1 MRTLAFLLTLCAGLL
16 FSVATVAQ
24 ERAWVQIEAQPTLA
38 QAESRARAYAQAF
51 PDVAGFRMSS
61 GWYAIV
67 LGPYS
72 PEAALARL
80 AQLRAE
86 NLIPSD
92 SFIAGGQLFRQPYW
106 PVGANPGAAPLQDAL
121 AGTSAAPPVATT
133 PAPAE
138 EAASPLPE
146 TGSDPTA
153 LPANDADAA
162 DAAAA
167 PVPMLPDE
175 TPAEARA
182 SEAQLSRAE
191 REELQSALKWFGFYT
206 AAIDGAFGPGTRA
219 SMAAWQAAN
228 GYEET
233 GVMTTGQR
241 AQMLEELARIE
252 AELGLE
258 TVTENESG
266 IELSLPM
273 AMVEFDAYAP
283 PFVQYRERNNSGLR
297 VVLISKPGDRA
308 ALIGLYDVL
317 QTLRDV
323 PPEGE
328 RLLGER
334 SFSISARNDTTASY
348 SFAELSQGLV
358 KGYMVIW
365 NPADPAIE
373 DRASRVISAIG
384 ASFRPIGGRAL
395 DPGLIALDDGVRRG
409 MLAGME
415 VRKPA
420 ISRSGFFVSATGDVL
435 TTTEALQ
442 SCSRITIDRDT
453 DAVIAAVDEAAGLAL
468 LRPVRPLAPRHY
480 AGFAEGPGRIGQEI
494 AVAGYS
500 YEAALP
506 APTLTFGALEDVR
519 GLAGEEGL
527 SRLSIATMPG
537 DAGGPVIDTAGAV
550 LGMLRPDGAP
560 EGRVLPEGVAFVTNA
575 GQIATVLGD
584 RLTPRPAERNGA
596 LSPEDLTEVATS
608 MTVLVS
614 CWK

>member
-1 MRTLAFLLTLCAGLL
+1 MIAFLLTICAGLL
-16 FSVATVAQ
+16 FSITASAQ

-72 PEAALARL
+72 PDAALARL
-80 AQLRAE
+80 SQLRAE

-106 PVGANPGAAPLQDAL
+106 PVGANPAAAPLQDAI
-121 AGTSAAPPVATT
+121 AGAPP
-133 PAPAE
+133 AP
-138 EAASPLPE
+138 PLPE
-146 TGSDPTA
+146 AGDDPTA
-153 LPANDADAA
+153 LPAEDSPAA
-162 DAAAA
+162 ETATA
-167 PVPMLPDE
+167 PAPDPAPAPALPDE
-175 TPAEARA
+175 TLAEARA

-241 AQMLEELARIE
+241 AEMLGELARIE

-273 AMVEFDAYAP
+273 ALVEFDAYAP
-283 PFVQYRERNNSGLR
+283 PFVQYRERNNSGFR

-323 PPEGE
+323 PTEGE

-334 SFSISARNDTTASY
+334 SFSISARNGSTASY

-373 DRASRVISAIG
+373 DRAQRVISAMG

-420 ISRSGFFVSATGDVL
+420 LSRSGFFVSATGDVL

-442 SCSRITIDRDT
+442 SCTRITIDRDT
-453 DAVIAAVDEAAGLAL
+453 EAKVVAVDEAAGLAL

-480 AGFAEGPGRIGQEI
+480 AGFAEAPGRIGQEI

-560 EGRVLPEGVAFVTNA
+560 EGRVLPEGVAFLTNA
-575 GQIATVLGD
+575 ARIETLFGEGLPL
-584 RLTPRPAERNGA
+584 RRAERNGA